1 MALKA
6 MCWNVN
12 GEMVRSGVSELT
24 PSQMTAST
32 SESSK
37 TALVLVVR
45 IDYTGRGLYEDS
57 QRILYGNVVAFR
69 LQHVFFV

>member
-37 TALVLVVR
+37 TALVLVVM
-45 IDYTGRGLYEDS
+45 IDYKGRGLYEDS